1 MVNNLLSIRRN
12 FWKLN
17 FNWNNILDFLKH
29 LFVEFHLE
37 QSVLITF
44 MYNILYGMTKALH
57 LNEILILSYIG
68 QIQHARQLL
77 LKMIIKYIYI
87 YIYK

>member
-1 MVNNLLSIRRN
+1 M
-12 FWKLN
+12 
-17 FNWNNILDFLKH
+17 KH

-44 MYNILYGMTKALH
+44 MYNILYSMIKALH
-57 LNEILILSYIG
+57 LNEILTLSYIG

-77 LKMIIKYIYI
+77 LKMIIENNYMYIRDLFYI
-87 YIYK
+87 PKNLWS